1 MFLSDY
7 VFTSSDGEI
16 VITEQ
21 PASVEEITVKCGG
34 DLKLCVCAMSEV
46 GEPLQFEWHKN
57 GDPLSGGGETLEMKS
72 FTAAVY
78 KCVVRATNSGKH
90 VETNEVK
97 VSCPGRCIQ
106 QKMHNGMSNIIS

>member
-1 MFLSDY
+1 MFLSDC

-21 PASVEEITVKCGG
+21 PASVDEITVKWGG

-46 GEPLQFEWHKN
+46 GEPLQFVWLKN
-57 GDPLSGGGETLEMKS
+57 GDPLSGGGEALEMKS
-72 FTAAVY
+72 FTAADIGSY

-106 QKMHNGMSNIIS
+106 QYVVGSGP